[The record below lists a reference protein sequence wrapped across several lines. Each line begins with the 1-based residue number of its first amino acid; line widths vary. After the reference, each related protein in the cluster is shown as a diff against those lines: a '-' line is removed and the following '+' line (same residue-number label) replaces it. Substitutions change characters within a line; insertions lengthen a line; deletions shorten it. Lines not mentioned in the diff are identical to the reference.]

1 MTTKDVLREGHH
13 ELCQNHAK
21 SSSLGQCPRSETI
34 KLEGQNVAKS
44 KGTYGKIW
52 SLFLKMSR
60 DNVVRSPSASGE
72 TSKKRTSS
80 LSISI
85 EMEKPWSFHKLGCP
99 ETVFQIRNSRVN
111 DCVKKERSSGTS
123 TRCHKKTKSSSYTLT
138 GSSAILLLP
147 DLSVKVNDGW
157 HYRNINI
164 YLQQSRAKN
173 LYCHL
178 LVVPDASIVSAK

>member
-13 ELCQNHAK
+13 ELCQNHAN

-72 TSKKRTSS
+72 TRSERLHCRYRSKWKNHEVSINWVVRKQSSKSETPEWTTVWRRSVVVVLVPDATKRQKAHH
-80 LSISI
+80 I
-85 EMEKPWSFHKLGCP
+85 PW
-99 ETVFQIRNSRVN
+99 Q
-111 DCVKKERSSGTS
+111 D
-123 TRCHKKTKSSSYTLT
+123 
-138 GSSAILLLP
+138 
-147 DLSVKVNDGW
+147 
-157 HYRNINI
+157 
-164 YLQQSRAKN
+164 LQQSCYYPTYQSKSMTVDITEI
-173 LYCHL
+173 Y
-178 LVVPDASIVSAK
+178 